1 MERITSRQNPLIA
14 HIERLCGDAAY
25 RAQRGEYVC
34 EGEKLLREALQSGVK
49 VNAAVYH
56 EAVRADPAPEGVLR
70 TVSVPGSLYERISTL
85 RHAKSVLF
93 TCEIPAERPKRF
105 PRGQV
110 ICLDGVQDPGN
121 VGTVLRTADAFG
133 ADAVFLTGACADVYN
148 PKTVRAT
155 MGSLFRVPVF
165 RAEPE
170 EFLAAMEEA
179 GLPVYATALAADA
192 VDIRTVSL
200 ARAAVIIGSEGAG
213 VSPWLQE
220 RAEARVIIPMRGV
233 TESLNAAV
241 AGSVVLWL
249 MQTAG
254 QE

>member
-14 HIERLCGDAAY
+14 HIERLCGDTAY
-25 RAQRGEYVC
+25 RVQRGEYVC
-34 EGEKLLREALQSGVK
+34 EGEKLLREALASGVR
-49 VNAAVYH
+49 VTAAVYH
-56 EAVRADPAPEGVLR
+56 EAVRPDPEGSFR

-85 RHAKSVLF
+85 RSAQSVIF
-93 TCEIPAERPKRF
+93 TCAMPQRTAPVF
-105 PRGQV
+105 ARGQV

-133 ADAVFLTGACADVYN
+133 VDAVFLTGACADVYN

-165 RAEPE
+165 RTEPDA
-170 EFLAAMEEA
+170 FLAAMEEA
-179 GLPVYATALAADA
+179 GLPVYAAALSPDAAD
-192 VDIRTVSL
+192 IRQVSL
-200 ARAAVIIGSEGAG
+200 KRAAVIIGSEGAG

-220 RAEARVIIPMRGV
+220 HAAARVIIPMRGV

-241 AGSVVLWL
+241 AASVVLWL
-249 MQTAG
+249 MQT
-254 QE
+254 EE

>member
-14 HIERLCGDAAY
+14 HVERLCGDASY

-34 EGEKLLREALQSGVK
+34 EGEKLLREALETGVR
-49 VNAAVYH
+49 VTAAVFH
-56 EAVRADPAPEGVLR
+56 EDAAGAPYEPVGRAVC
-70 TVSVPGSLYERISTL
+70 VPGSLYERISTL
-85 RHAKSVLF
+85 RHAKGVIF
-93 TCEIPAERPKRF
+93 VCAMPGRRPYSF

-121 VGTVLRTADAFG
+121 VGAVLRTADAFG
-133 ADAVFLTGACADVYN
+133 ADAVFLTGACADIYN

-170 EFLAAMEEA
+170 EFLRVMEEA
-179 GLPVYATALAADA
+179 GLPVYATALAEDA
-192 VDIRTVSL
+192 RDIRGISL
-200 ARAAVIIGSEGAG
+200 KRAAVIIGSEGAG
-213 VSPWLQE
+213 VSPWLQS
-220 RAEARVIIPMRGV
+220 AADARVIIPMRGV

-241 AGSVVLWL
+241 AASVVLWM

-254 QE
+254 